1 MTAATSVYCL
11 AKDGTFPESYRSWS
25 LSSVTVSFSQKA
37 VWNHRAVICHSP
49 FQSNCWNGQSCVW
62 NCGASAGKLHH
73 WCSCYPT
80 PSMSSS
86 TEKYSALTKHIQS
99 PTADRSLAALLCNP
113 FTYIEFQI
121 SWSISKGEDGTV
133 LSLKNEG
140 RFICIRFTD
149 RLSEWACAPTT
160 AMLRSELEI
169 LLVHLSAGWLFKH
182 FLYCWIP
189 QRLRQSIDD
198 EGQHLLSSP

>member
-1 MTAATSVYCL
+1 MDFSRKL
-11 AKDGTFPESYRSWS
+11 KE
-25 LSSVTVSFSQKA
+25 LKSFIS
-37 VWNHRAVICHSP
+37 NSP
-49 FQSNCWNGQSCVW
+49 FLPKGCLKPQGSHLPQSISDQLVGTGKTASET
-62 NCGASAGKLHH
+62 GAGAGKWPR

-80 PSMSSS
+80 ASAPSR
-86 TEKYSALTKHIQS
+86 TEKHSALTKHIQS
-99 PTADRSLAALLCNP
+99 PTAHRSLAALLYNN

-121 SWSISKGEDGTV
+121 SWSISKGEDGPV

-140 RFICIRFTD
+140 RFIWIRFTD
-149 RLSEWACAPTT
+149 RLSEWACALTT
-160 AMLRSELEI
+160 AMLRFELEI
-169 LLVHLSAGWLFKH
+169 FPVHLSAGWLFKH